1 MDTILYIKTYFTQKT
16 PFNCTEQQKNTFHK
30 DTTWKVT
37 TSEENRL
44 YGHIFNNIPFLKTFI
59 LSYLCLSLNPFTLN
73 EESRC

>member
-44 YGHIFNNIPFLKTFI
+44 YGHIFNNIPFFKNVYFKLFVSFFKSFHAKW
-59 LSYLCLSLNPFTLN
+59 
-73 EESRC
+73 RK